1 MFLGLRLRSPP
12 ILVPRPGLGHIDP
25 SELSLSPLSPRDSL
39 RQRTVFS
46 QQQILELEKEFRF
59 SNFVQVDRRVLLAK
73 TLGLSER
80 QIKIWFQ
87 NRRMK
92 QKREE
97 KDGKSNFSFS

>member
-1 MFLGLRLRSPP
+1 MGHLSPG
-12 ILVPRPGLGHIDP
+12 VGHLD
-25 SELSLSPLSPRDSL
+25 LSPLSPRDSL

-46 QQQILELEKEFRF
+46 SAQILELEKEFHYC
-59 SNFVQVDRRVLLAK
+59 NFVQVDRRVLLAK
-73 TLGLSER
+73 QLQLTER

-97 KDGKSNFSFS
+97 KDGKMSAP

>member
-1 MFLGLRLRSPP
+1 
-12 ILVPRPGLGHIDP
+12 VPRPGLGGGLEP
-25 SELSLSPLSPRDSL
+25 GELSLSPLSPRDSL

-46 QQQILELEKEFRF
+46 PHQVIELEKEFRF

-73 TLGLSER
+73 QLGLSER

-97 KDGKSNFSFS
+97 KDGKPSFSLS